1 MQMKRSGS
9 DSVMPLQCA
18 TVSLACSAVGDTGHK
33 TPSPKLTLPAA
44 TTSATE
50 RDPAA
55 PCTLQVQMHN
65 SGRGVR
71 PRQRLKWKR
80 GGSFRFCIICGEEA
94 PALEIAHGFVTFV
107 VGAGDRSRCQCA
119 GPEPRAGQGVLSPL
133 PSHY

>member
-33 TPSPKLTLPAA
+33 TPSPKLTLPACLPGGCCDHICICDG
-44 TTSATE
+44 TRS
-50 RDPAA
+50 
-55 PCTLQVQMHN
+55 CTLPPPSTNAQF
-65 SGRGVR
+65 
-71 PRQRLKWKR
+71 WKR